1 MLIGSQAEFS
11 LVYLCDLPQRSF
23 EFATGLI
30 LYAAVFDEA
39 GEMMLAIPA
48 SLPPKVVDI
57 TVESV
62 WTGRLKAE
70 AEKFLYLRSEGI
82 EAHAVDR
89 VFQASI
95 LSAAWIG

>member
-1 MLIGSQAEFS
+1 MLIGSQSEFS
-11 LVYLCDLPQRSF
+11 LVYLCDLPQGSL
-23 EFATGLI
+23 EFATGFI
-30 LYAAVFDEA
+30 LYAAVFDET
-39 GEMMLAIPA
+39 GEMMLAIPTG
-48 SLPPKVVDI
+48 LPAKVIDI

-62 WTGRLKAE
+62 WTGWSEAE

-95 LSAAWIG
+95 LSAV